1 MTAATD
7 PQATPQSYADRL
19 APPTPSPSFVLIGSP
34 VDPTTSATPN
44 DVLMATANDDL
55 ADIAFTDAATT
66 DTADDDTTRSV
77 LDAFSNSALAPSM
90 AAATPEPEPAV
101 AVPAEFDVLDLSDA
115 ADNSAPA
122 LPATPIVAIE
132 PAAEVATPGDVA
144 DRLAEIAELH
154 ADVRAQIE
162 REAPRSYS
170 AELGEA
176 LAGLAEATE
185 LADEL
190 GGTNPDDIAELLEL
204 NMRTVDSYE
213 SLNSTRVS
221 WEREGGAA
229 LLRQDQSL
237 AAERD
242 SLERRVVAWIDEL
255 LAIVPAYDA
264 VDHEHTKAVVSALTS
279 GTSRLDRALAEA
291 RLALLDAHSLEAGAF
306 LADARNESV
315 VRDLAMLVG
324 TIADTDTRGP
334 VACEWFD
341 ELDDASMRRVIA
353 AAPSGRDA
361 STSIAA

>member
-1 MTAATD
+1 MSAPVGQRPGMTAATD

-19 APPTPSPSFVLIGSP
+19 APPAPSPSFVLIGSP

-44 DVLMATANDDL
+44 DVLMASANDDL

-90 AAATPEPEPAV
+90 AAATPEPEPA
-101 AVPAEFDVLDLSDA
+101 
-115 ADNSAPA
+115 
-122 LPATPIVAIE
+122 
-132 PAAEVATPGDVA
+132 AEVAAPSDVA
-144 DRLAEIAELH
+144 HRLAEIAELH

-229 LLRQDQSL
+229 LLRQDQGL

-353 AAPSGRDA
+353 AAPSGHDA